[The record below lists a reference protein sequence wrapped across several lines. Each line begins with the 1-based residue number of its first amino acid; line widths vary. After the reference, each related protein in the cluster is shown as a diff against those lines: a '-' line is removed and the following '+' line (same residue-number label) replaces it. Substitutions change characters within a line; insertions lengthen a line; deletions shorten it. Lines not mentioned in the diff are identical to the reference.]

1 MDRLLCCQKKPGFFH
16 TETRLLPEWAE
27 STVELNLTEFSKTV
41 PTDHVFDEFSA
52 GIRKLATSAELSD
65 FPSHLFDDKDE
76 TAAEMKSVHEQT
88 AQELKKVSASLDTL
102 AETVDQLKRRR
113 NKQIESSTTDLIA
126 PQLFCR
132 IRKMPVVA
140 DDGVERIIVRIDVPK
155 SLHVHQSPDGYFHRI
170 GSSKRQMAPDILAR
184 LFQQRSQARI
194 IRFDE
199 QSVTAAPGDC
209 LEKRLWEKFKTPLS
223 PNDDEEFLLK
233 LKLLTQDEDGNI
245 CPSVSGVLMASE
257 QPQKF
262 VTNAFIQA
270 VFYRGTERNAAYQSD
285 ARDIEG
291 PLDVQIA
298 DACKFVEKNMRV
310 YAVKEPM
317 RHDIPQ
323 YAMQAVFE
331 ALVNAVAHRDY
342 SIYGSKIRLHV
353 FSDRL
358 EIFSPG
364 AILNTMTIESLPLRQ
379 AARNELLTS
388 LLARCPMPFE
398 DFPSD
403 RKFLMDRRG
412 EGVPIILSESEK
424 LSGQRPEYRLI
435 DDVELMLTIYGTMPP
450 LPPD

>member
-1 MDRLLCCQKKPGFFH
+1 MFETTDELLKHIRLGEDSSL
-16 TETRLLPEWAE
+16 
-27 STVELNLTEFSKTV
+27 ELKNLEYKGN
-41 PTDHVFDEFSA
+41 HVSGPHRNSMADE
-52 GIRKLATSAELSD
+52 LAAMANAANGVFVLGV
-65 FPSHLFDDKDE
+65 DDKSRSIVGIPEEKLDVVE
-76 TAAEMKSVHEQT
+76 TWI
-88 AQELKKVSASLDTL
+88 
-102 AETVDQLKRRR
+102 RGIC
-113 NKQIESSTTDLIA
+113 NDLIT

-132 IRKMPVVA
+132 IRKIPVVT
-140 DDGVERIIVRIDVPK
+140 DDRVELIIVRVDVPK
-155 SLHVHQSPDGYFHRI
+155 SLYVHQSPGGYFNQI
-170 GSSKRQMAPDILAR
+170 GSSKRQMMPDVLAR

-199 QSVTAAPGDC
+199 QSVTTAPRDC
-209 LEKRLWEKFKTPLS
+209 LEKALWKKFKTPLS
-223 PNDDEEFLLK
+223 PSSDEEFLLK

-245 CPSVSGVLMASE
+245 CPSVSGILMASE

-262 VTNAFIQA
+262 ITNAFIQA
-270 VFYRGTERNAAYQSD
+270 VFYQGTERNAAYQLD

-291 PLDVQIA
+291 PLDIQIV
-298 DACKFVEKNMRV
+298 DACKFVEKNMLV
-310 YAVKEPM
+310 YAIKEPM

-342 SIYGSKIRLHV
+342 SIQGSRIRLHM

-379 AARNELLTS
+379 AARNELITS
-388 LLARCPMPFE
+388 LLARCLMPFK
-398 DFPSD
+398 DFPGD

-424 LSGQRPEYRLI
+424 ISGQRPEYRLI
-435 DDVELMLTIYGTMPP
+435 DNSELMLTIYVAKPP
-450 LPPD
+450 HGED